1 MLAAYVYELTGSNA
15 LVGLLTTV
23 NEAGMMGPQLYLSSL
38 IEHRPRKLP
47 SFVVMHLV
55 RSVAL
60 GALFAGMWVSTSK
73 PAVGLTVFFVACF
86 AFRVAHGGG
95 ALAFMDIIGKTVDP
109 RRLGG
114 FLAWRALLGGILAL
128 VAGFLAVQPMLH
140 RIAFP
145 RNYALLGGAGVV
157 LTVASGFAFF
167 FAREDPMKRAPKP
180 RNLAGAV
187 RGGLADLRADRNYRL
202 LLALRLLM
210 RVNGLTLAFY
220 VPYGIDR
227 LGAVGMAGV
236 FIGVISA
243 SQLVSSPFWGSMSGK
258 RGNRVCLIWTGFF
271 YAMSP
276 LAALAATRVPQLV
289 AWSPPGVTF
298 ALSLPL
304 GVYLLALALF
314 GFAHQGNIIARNAFV
329 VEIAP
334 EDRRPSY
341 IAFLNTVSLPMTFLP
356 ALAGWAIGG
365 STRGLD
371 ALFVAVTITGAL
383 TLAVASRLTEVRSN
397 TTSAGQ

>member
-1 MLAAYVYELTGSNA
+1 
-15 LVGLLTTV
+15 
-23 NEAGMMGPQLYLSSL
+23 
-38 IEHRPRKLP
+38 
-47 SFVVMHLV
+47 
-55 RSVAL
+55 
-60 GALFAGMWVSTSK
+60 
-73 PAVGLTVFFVACF
+73 
-86 AFRVAHGGG
+86 
-95 ALAFMDIIGKTVDP
+95 
-109 RRLGG
+109 
-114 FLAWRALLGGILAL
+114 
-128 VAGFLAVQPMLH
+128 
-140 RIAFP
+140 
-145 RNYALLGGAGVV
+145 
-157 LTVASGFAFF
+157 
-167 FAREDPMKRAPKP
+167 
-180 RNLAGAV
+180 
-187 RGGLADLRADRNYRL
+187 
-202 LLALRLLM
+202 
-210 RVNGLTLAFY
+210 
-220 VPYGIDR
+220 
-227 LGAVGMAGV
+227 
-236 FIGVISA
+236 
-243 SQLVSSPFWGSMSGK
+243 
-258 RGNRVCLIWTGFF
+258 
-271 YAMSP
+271 MSP

-304 GVYLLALALF
+304 GVYFLALALF